1 MTNNS
6 SHGNRERLYQ
16 RVVEQIL
23 QSIRAGDYRP
33 GSRLPS
39 ERELA
44 EKYQVSRVTI
54 REASIALEAKG
65 AIDIRP
71 GSGAFVRKM
80 STASELALP
89 DVTAFDLTTARMIFE
104 AEAAAL
110 ASTNMSDQDL
120 AKLDAIVNAM
130 AVETDGSDEGGD
142 DLDRQFHM
150 TIAAAS
156 NNPAIEH
163 CIRELWRMRNNV
175 PQVKQLY
182 ERVCSLSVDERESEH
197 HQIFEALKARDPARA
212 RAAMRE
218 HFRRLFETM
227 VTAQEMA
234 ALTEL
239 RKSLGD
245 ARAKFLQASAA

>member
-1 MTNNS
+1 MTSNNS
-6 SHGNRERLYQ
+6 QGNRERLYQ

-23 QSIRAGDYRP
+23 QSIRTGDYRP

-44 EKYQVSRVTI
+44 EKFDVSRVTI

-71 GSGAFVRKM
+71 GAGAFVREM
-80 STASELALP
+80 SAASELALP

-110 ASTNMSDQDL
+110 ASTNMTDKEL
-120 AKLDAIVNAM
+120 EHLERIVNAM
-130 AVETDGSDEGGD
+130 ADTVGKGDDDGD

-163 CIRELWRMRNNV
+163 CVKELWRMRNNV
-175 PQVKQLY
+175 PQVRQLY
-182 ERVCSLSVDERESEH
+182 ERVCSLSIDERESEH
-197 HQIFEALKARDPARA
+197 FQIFEALKAGDPARA

-227 VTAQEMA
+227 VAAQEMA
-234 ALTEL
+234 ALNEL

>member
-6 SHGNRERLYQ
+6 SHGIRERLYQ

-23 QSIRAGDYRP
+23 QSIRAGEYRP

-44 EKYQVSRVTI
+44 EKYQVSRVTV

-110 ASTNMSDQDL
+110 ASTNMSDQEL

-130 AVETDGSDEGGD
+130 AGETDGSDDGGD

-150 TIAAAS
+150 TIAEAS

-197 HQIFEALKARDPARA
+197 QQIFEAMKARDPARA

-234 ALTEL
+234 ALNEL

-245 ARAKFLQASAA
+245 ARAKFLQASTA